1 MSLRSLG
8 LELGYRGGDLG
19 RRVIQPCMS
28 CSVSVDGVS
37 AYFSLAGL
45 RSVAPGLDALH
56 KAGGTLRVVM
66 SLQDAKGSEFV
77 QVLRTATELKMQVEE
92 VARKIEAHA
101 LSVTEALERN
111 RLATLGWMMKQG
123 LLKIKV
129 AAVKAADGN
138 ESSWAIFHEKA
149 FIFRDAEGQGVAA
162 DGSMN
167 FTENGMEWN
176 SENLK
181 IFNTWDSPQYFD
193 LTVGYFETVWNDRD
207 PRLIVRDIDKDV
219 ESKLA
224 EVLISIAPPTVED
237 PTRKILELLQRSPEF
252 YRFNS
257 SNVTLF
263 PHQERALCEAMSRTP
278 VRVMFSDDVGLG
290 KTIEA
295 GASLRYGIRHLGWKK
310 VILMVPAGLASQW
323 MYELHEKIGVTAKR
337 LDRES
342 GQFVDKEGMPVGS
355 VDPPWGEG
363 VFVVSA
369 HLVSRSDRFR
379 EMFRREVNSAQCLLL
394 DEAHAARRRYDGPN
408 RITET
413 LLYQV
418 LASVAHKVPNL
429 ILLSATPMQSQQT
442 ELVSL
447 LSQLGIPKQW
457 KDESFFA
464 EFHDLLRRQDFNP
477 EDASTLEAGIRATR
491 NVNPQTPRFEPYSLY
506 QSPTAFKEALIKSA
520 VTPLLVIRN
529 TRDALKRVGY
539 KFPKRVI
546 EQSSITMT
554 ETARS
559 VYDDIESYILEY
571 FGRTE
576 EIIYGGENS
585 IGFLYATYFQRIVS
599 SFNSAFHTLRKR
611 RDKLQGWLD
620 SDFRNIHPD
629 EPNDEDEED
638 ATAFIRKELSE
649 NDRIQAGI
657 KCRQELMVL
666 KPIIEGLAAL
676 SGDNSNLDPKLA
688 RLEEII
694 DGLLQGEDAFLIF
707 SRYTDTTS
715 AVVQLLTPLFVRHS
729 VGYAYYSGSDCWI
742 VRDGRKVPA
751 NKSDVV
757 DALRRGA
764 VRAVIC
770 TDAASE
776 GLNLQTARHLVN
788 VDVPWTP
795 SRLEQRFGR
804 IDRLGQKA
812 DKVMFYNL
820 WYPGSIEERMYGAIV
835 SKGADIGYSVGVM
848 SDTVGRAIRN
858 QLAARSATHSIDFE
872 TSLEQVKSLQDD
884 MNVDS
889 IESTYAGRLSPD
901 SLAAQ
906 FRSELLQVGAGAP
919 GYVFESGS
927 LFSEDGTQYVSG
939 LSEQGGDMI
948 NVFSK
953 PLELIHAAAFQGSSA
968 ELFLAYMRETP
979 VCLVY
984 REAGRNF
991 VLSPIDTVKCLRS
1004 VTSGSAFTPSSDVDF
1019 IGESIDQP
1027 TLEGILKERFPG
1039 RVDRTALNF
1048 QQVLGLPVDTLS
1060 TPACQPTF
1068 LRIGQVRSA

>member
-1 MSLRSLG
+1 MSLKSLG

-56 KAGGTLRVVM
+56 KAGGTFRVVM

-92 VARKIEAHA
+92 VAKKIEAHA

-181 IFNTWDSPQYFD
+181 IFNTWDSPRYFD

-207 PRLIVRDIDKDV
+207 PRLIVRDIDKDI

-224 EVLISIAPPTVED
+224 EVLISIAPPAVED

-252 YRFNS
+252 FRFNS

-295 GASLRYGIRHLGWKK
+295 GASLRYGIGHLGWKK
-310 VILMVPAGLASQW
+310 VILLVPAGLASQW
-323 MYELHEKIGVTAKR
+323 MYELHEKIGLPAKR

-342 GQFVDKEGMPVGS
+342 GQFVDKDGLSVGS
-355 VDPPWGEG
+355 VDSPWGEG

-379 EMFRREVNSAQCLLL
+379 EMFRREANSAQCLLL

-418 LASVAHKVPNL
+418 LASVAHRVPNL
-429 ILLSATPMQSQQT
+429 ILLSATPMQSQQA

-457 KDESFFA
+457 KDETFFA
-464 EFHDLLRRQDFNP
+464 EYHDLLRRQDFNP

-491 NVNPQTPRFEPYSLY
+491 IVNPQTPRFEPYSLY

-520 VTPLLVIRN
+520 ITPLLVIRN

-539 KFPKRVI
+539 KFPERVI
-546 EQSSITMT
+546 EPSRIAMSAPAQ
-554 ETARS
+554 S
-559 VYDDIESYILEY
+559 VYDAIESYILEY

-576 EIIYGGENS
+576 EVIYGGENS
-585 IGFLYATYFQRIVS
+585 IGFLYTTYFQRIVS

-611 RDKLQGWLD
+611 RDRLQNWLD

-629 EPNDEDEED
+629 EPDDEDDDD
-638 ATAFIRKELSE
+638 APGFAGRVLSD

-676 SGDNSNLDPKLA
+676 SGDNSQLDPKLA
-688 RLEEII
+688 RLSEII
-694 DGLLQGEDAFLIF
+694 DGLLQGQDAFLIF
-707 SRYTDTTS
+707 SRYSDTTS

-751 NKSDVV
+751 DKSDVV

-872 TSLEQVKSLQDD
+872 TSLDQVKSLQDNL
-884 MNVDS
+884 NVDS
-889 IESTYAGRLSPD
+889 IEATYAGRLSPD

-906 FRSELLQVGAGAP
+906 FRNELLQVAAMAP
-919 GYVFESGS
+919 GYRLESGT
-927 LFSEDGTQYVSG
+927 LLSEDGTHYVSG
-939 LSEQGGDMI
+939 LSEQGGDAI

-953 PLELIHAAAFQGSSA
+953 PLELIQAARFQGSSA
-968 ELFLAYMRETP
+968 ELLLAYMGETP

-991 VLSPIDTVKCLRS
+991 VLSPIDTVKCLRA
-1004 VTSGSAFTPSSDVDF
+1004 VASGTAYVPSSAVDF

-1027 TLEGILKERFPG
+1027 TLEGILKERFHG

-1048 QQVLGLPVDTLS
+1048 QQVLGVPVE
-1060 TPACQPTF
+1060 TPSCLASQPTL
-1068 LRIGQVRSA
+1068 LRIGHVRSA